1 VQEPLYYRLTGVWE
15 NSIDDIMKAVA
26 YIRVS
31 TKQQGKSGLGL
42 EAQQAAIK
50 AFAAREGL
58 EVARWFSET
67 ESGAD
72 ALKRRPVLA
81 DALRTARILNC
92 PVLVSKLD
100 RLSRDVHFISGL
112 MAEKVEFIVTELGR
126 QDDPFVL
133 HLYAALAQKER
144 LLISERTKAGL
155 AAAKARGVKLG
166 NPNWRR
172 AGRPTHAGQ
181 GGEVSAA
188 KARQRA
194 EDLKPLYEA
203 AKAEGAVTYQAIADY
218 LNKIG
223 VSTLRGK
230 RWYPAS
236 VQRLEGLLEE

>member
-1 VQEPLYYRLTGVWE
+1 
-15 NSIDDIMKAVA
+15 MKAVA

-50 AFAAREGL
+50 AFAIREDI
-58 EVARWFSET
+58 EVERWFSEQET
-67 ESGAD
+67 GSGAD

-81 DALRTARILNC
+81 NALRTARILNC

-194 EDLKPLYEA
+194 KDMGPLYEA
-203 AKAEGAVTYQAIADY
+203 AKADGAVTYQQTADW
-218 LNKIG
+218 LNQRGIT
-223 VSTLRGK
+223 TLRGK
-230 RWYPAS
+230 QWYPAS
-236 VQRLEGLLEE
+236 VQRLEHLLGD

>member
-1 VQEPLYYRLTGVWE
+1 
-15 NSIDDIMKAVA
+15 MKAIGYV
-26 YIRVS
+26 RVS

-42 EAQQAAIK
+42 DAQRAAIQ

-58 EVARWFSET
+58 EVERWYEDVET
-67 ESGAD
+67 GKGSD
-72 ALKRRPVLA
+72 ALDRRPGLK
-81 DALRTARILNC
+81 DALRTARLVHG

-133 HLYAALAQKER
+133 HMYAALAQKER
-144 LLISERTKAGL
+144 LMISERTKAGL

-194 EDLKPLYEA
+194 QDLKPLYDA
-203 AKAEGAVTYQAIADY
+203 AKADGALTYQQIADY
-218 LNKIG
+218 LNKMQ
-223 VSTLRGK
+223 VTTLRGK

-236 VQRLEGLLEE
+236 VQRLEGLLGD